1 MSVRLRIYDKAGRK
15 MEVILGLSLLLFCG
29 CSGKKQDSSPAGAD
43 ENGGIFTSQAAGED
57 SDVPQ
62 TDISKAETIE
72 IQIAKAE
79 TVETQTAEMKTAE
92 PQITE
97 ANWETYFDGLNG
109 AAVIYSPLENHYQI

>member
-1 MSVRLRIYDKAGRK
+1 M
-15 MEVILGLSLLLFCG
+15 LSRMKRETEKTG
-29 CSGKKQDSSPAGAD
+29 NEE

-92 PQITE
+92 PQIGELDFRTNNDE
-97 ANWETYFDGLNG
+97 HYATLNSTLPIFFTNSSDTLPNT
-109 AAVIYSPLENHYQI
+109 IY